1 MQHATDSAPTAGC
14 LATGH
19 KASVNM
25 ISVDLYEED
34 VSTILEDAMT
44 CGKAGGVISSVPI
57 LHATPAAFVTH
68 SNSRSNAFQLQES
81 FKVVNPTYAAG
92 TCATST
98 QPSEAHKKSMLPG
111 GPLASSWTFLYQGK
125 DNATA
130 ANFYDPIQSLD
141 PDDGK
146 HVLVCFGGQYTA
158 SKEANMPFRGLD
170 SSYSNRFCSAG
181 TEVKNAAGNVTGVK
195 PTTKLCNHYSAAEVA
210 QIPKMA
216 KNVEEG
222 LKFLAKDNDGFFLMF
237 EQGDV
242 SFALKFD
249 DVLPHDP

>member
-25 ISVDLYEED
+25 LSVDLYEED
-34 VSTILEDAMT
+34 VSTLVEDAMM
-44 CGKAGGVISSVPI
+44 CGKAGGVVTSVPL

-68 SNSRSNAFQLQES
+68 SNSRANFFQLQKS
-81 FKVVNPTYAAG
+81 FEAVNPTYAAG
-92 TCATST
+92 TCATGT

-111 GPLASSWTFLYQGK
+111 GPLASAWTFLYQGK

-130 ANFYDPIQSLD
+130 ANFYDPIQNLD

-146 HVLVCFGGQYTA
+146 HVMVCFGGQYTK
-158 SKEANMPFRGLD
+158 SNQPNMPYRGLD
-170 SSYSNRFCSAG
+170 STYTNRWCSSGAD
-181 TEVKNAAGNVTGVK
+181 VKNAAGNVTGVK
-195 PTTKLCNHYSAAEVA
+195 ATTNSTLCNHYSPAEVA

-216 KNVEEG
+216 KTVEEA
-222 LKFLAKDNDGFFLMF
+222 LKFLAKDNDGFFVMY

-242 SFALKFD
+242 SFFL
-249 DVLPHDP
+249 LTTRSSL